1 MATVIEA
8 PQVGTPHGRLAS
20 IRALLL
26 VQQLLALDDLWTAE
40 MERVT
45 TEQLHTEADI
55 EALTDLV
62 DEMEAGLARLPT
74 AAYEVRLMIEEL
86 SDGEFEASFARMLEG
101 HDELRSSFADDL
113 PDFAPRGAV
122 IVACDFVREKSSGEV
137 LLLREKLEK
146 VQRGEATPGDFLISF
161 RCAGY
166 LVGIGTTIA
175 GAAVGTAMG
184 GPLAPAALGLVYPAI
199 SFIED
204 WKDRGCRVQLPEIS
218 FGRRG

>member
-1 MATVIEA
+1 
-8 PQVGTPHGRLAS
+8 
-20 IRALLL
+20 
-26 VQQLLALDDLWTAE
+26 
-40 MERVT
+40 
-45 TEQLHTEADI
+45 
-55 EALTDLV
+55 
-62 DEMEAGLARLPT
+62 
-74 AAYEVRLMIEEL
+74 
-86 SDGEFEASFARMLEG
+86 
-101 HDELRSSFADDL
+101 
-113 PDFAPRGAV
+113 V

>member
-1 MATVIEA
+1 MVAVIEA

-40 MERVT
+40 MERVAA
-45 TEQLHTEADI
+45 EQLYTTVDI
-55 EALTDLV
+55 AALTDLV
-62 DEMEAGLARLPT
+62 DEMEAGLVRLPT
-74 AAYEVRLMIEEL
+74 ATYEVRQMIEEL
-86 SDGEFEASFARMLEG
+86 SDGEFEASLAQLLEG
-101 HDELRSSFADDL
+101 HGELRSSFADDL

-122 IVACDFVREKSSGEV
+122 IVACDFIREKSSSEV
-137 LLLREKLEK
+137 LLLEEKLEK
-146 VQRGEATPGDFLISF
+146 ARRGETSPGDFLMSF

-166 LVGIGTTIA
+166 LLGIGTTVA
-175 GAAVGTAMG
+175 GAAAGAALG

-204 WKDRGCRVQLPEIS
+204 WRDRGCRVQLPEIS